1 MTKSDLYVHGSSQ
14 QLETIKKTVVTI
26 AQHAGCN
33 TADESCMNVP
43 LGLVMQVLVGDA
55 SHPGLLIGMNTEDP
69 QCVVLRVECNDIV
82 DVYEALQQCF
92 DGTEIEVD
100 EDVEDVPWPFE

>member
-1 MTKSDLYVHGSSQ
+1 MTKSDLYIHGSNP
-14 QLETIKKTVVTI
+14 QLEAIKKTVVTI
-26 AQHAGCN
+26 AQHAGSN
-33 TADESCMNVP
+33 TGDESYMNIP
-43 LGLVMQVLVGDA
+43 LSLVMQVLVDDA
-55 SHPGLLIGMNTEDP
+55 SHQGLLIGMNTEDS

-82 DVYEALQQCF
+82 DVYEALLQCF

>member
-1 MTKSDLYVHGSSQ
+1 MTKSDLYIHGSNP
-14 QLETIKKTVVTI
+14 QLEAIKKTIATI

-33 TADESCMNVP
+33 TSDASCMNIP
-43 LGLVMQVLVGDA
+43 LSLVMQVLIGEA
-55 SHPGLLIGMNTEDP
+55 SQPGLLIGMNTEDP

-82 DVYEALQQCF
+82 DVYEALLECF
-92 DGTEIEVD
+92 SGIEIEID